1 MEASTDNDPKK
12 TFKIVIID
20 DSDFSRRS
28 IAKILEDAGYNVVGE
43 VGKAED
49 AIRLLQNSPADLYII
64 DVVMPDI
71 SGLELASK
79 IRENHDHAG
88 LIMMSS
94 LYNDSL
100 VIEAI
105 SNGAND
111 FLKKPFRATEL
122 LMSVN
127 RMMQLYLEDNN

>member
-1 MEASTDNDPKK
+1 MSADPKK
-12 TFKIVIID
+12 EFKIVVVD
-20 DSDFSRRS
+20 DSDFSRKS
-28 IAKILEDAGYNVVGE
+28 IAKILEDAGYRVVGE
-43 VGKAED
+43 LGTAEET
-49 AIRLLQNSPADLYII
+49 LKFSQSTPADLYIV
-64 DVVMPDI
+64 DVVMPDV
-71 SGLELASK
+71 SGLELAGK
-79 IRENHDHAG
+79 IRENHANVG
-88 LIMMSS
+88 LILMSS

-127 RMMQLYLEDNN
+127 RMMQLSLGEKNL

>member
-1 MEASTDNDPKK
+1 MDIDSKK
-12 TFKIVIID
+12 SFKIVVID
-20 DSDFSRRS
+20 DSDFSRKS
-28 IAKILEDAGYNVVGE
+28 IAKILEDAGYNVIGE
-43 VGKAED
+43 VATAED
-49 AIRLLQNSPADLYII
+49 TLKLLQNNPADLYII
-64 DVVMPDI
+64 DVVMPDV
-71 SGLELASK
+71 SGLELANK
-79 IRENHDHAG
+79 IRENQAQAG

-94 LYNDSL
+94 LYSDSL

-127 RMMQLYLEDNN
+127 RMMQLHLGDKN

>member
-1 MEASTDNDPKK
+1 MDNDPKK
-12 TFKIVIID
+12 TFKIVVID
-20 DSDFSRRS
+20 DSDFSRKS

-43 VGKAED
+43 VSNAED
-49 AIRLLQNSPADLYII
+49 ALKLMQNGPADLYII
-64 DVVMPDI
+64 DVVMPDV
-71 SGLELASK
+71 SGLELANK
-79 IRENHDHAG
+79 IRENQAQAG

-111 FLKKPFRATEL
+111 FLKKPFRSTEL

-127 RMMQLYLEDNN
+127 RMMQLHLSDVN